1 MGLLIKRCKGE
12 KNLLKV
18 ISFIN
23 KIGIIFYIATIIL
36 AIMFNML
43 GFEIINPIV
52 SNIFKVVYLIIL
64 ICAILSFYN
73 SKKKNTT
80 SIIFI
85 FLPILL
91 LFTSIPLKVVTMIIV
106 FPAFLFKG
114 IKLAIRTIGIYIYL
128 VFIAFGI
135 LGLCIG
141 DFGANTIINEQ
152 YSPDN
157 MYRVVTIDSDQGALG
172 GDTIVNL
179 EGIYFGII
187 KKDIKTLYHGQWGE
201 KPNVI
206 WVNNNIVNIDGRNMN
221 IHVCRT
227 WENKD

>member
-1 MGLLIKRCKGE
+1 M
-12 KNLLKV
+12 KV

-23 KIGIIFYIATIIL
+23 KIGIIIYIATIIL

-43 GFEIINPIV
+43 GFGIIKPIV
-52 SNIFKVVYLIIL
+52 SNIFKVVYILIL

-73 SKKKNTT
+73 SKKKNTA

-85 FLPILL
+85 CLPILL
-91 LFTSIPLKVVTMIIV
+91 LFTSIPLKIVTMIII

-114 IKLAIRTIGIYIYL
+114 IKLAIRTIGIFLYL
-128 VFIAFGI
+128 VFIAFGL

-141 DFGANTIINEQ
+141 DFGANTIINQ
-152 YSPDN
+152 KYSSN
-157 MYRVVTIDSDQGALG
+157 EKYRAVIIDSDQGALG
-172 GDTIVNL
+172 GDTYVYL
-179 EGIYFGII
+179 EEIYFGII
-187 KKDIKTLYHGQWGE
+187 KRDVKTLYHGQWGE